1 MSIEE
6 RGPATRLDL
15 SRAACRLQS
24 YTQLEIAARVLTPVG
39 CRTMA
44 AVTIPLLNLRHHGPR
59 GVGTSGAPVQALRQF
74 QKPPPDLVAAERK
87 KLEQEKMKLV
97 NGLRSCAS
105 PPPAPLVVRAGCSL
119 QQCVIMSLLD
129 RRCRFGRDHWR
140 PGQTREAE
148 RER

>member
-15 SRAACRLQS
+15 SRAACRLH
-24 YTQLEIAARVLTPVG
+24 AARNCSEGPNPSG

-97 NGLRSCAS
+97 NGLRSGAS